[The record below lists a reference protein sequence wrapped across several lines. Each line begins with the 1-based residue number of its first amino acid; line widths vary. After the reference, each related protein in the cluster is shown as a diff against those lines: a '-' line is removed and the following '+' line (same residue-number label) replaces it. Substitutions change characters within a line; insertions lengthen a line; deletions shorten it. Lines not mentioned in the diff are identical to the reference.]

1 MKVLIAVALA
11 SVACVSQAQWRNALA
26 PRGKPSSPITLASR
40 GKPTCVILVPAS
52 PTTQETKAA
61 ADLQQWLAEMSGVTI
76 PIITESRSS
85 RGRVISIGRTAM
97 LAREVA
103 PTADLA
109 DEGYGIAVKRGNVF
123 LWGGRTRGVINALYA
138 LLEEDMGCRWYTR
151 DSMRLPKAATL
162 RVAPVPRTYVPQLRL
177 RDPFYFVSF
186 DATWSLRNRTNAP
199 DAPVP
204 EEWGGRMDY
213 GPLFVHT
220 FHQLMPPDRYFAEHP
235 EYYMLDANGRRNSY
249 QLCTTNP
256 DTIRLV
262 TEAVLKAF
270 REHPH
275 AELASVFKM
284 DGGGICHCPRCTEM
298 REAEGADMACQ
309 LFMVNQVA
317 DAVAREFPRATVDT
331 LAYLDTI
338 GVPKTVR
345 PRPNVAIRLC
355 NDTVGSWAYPFTP
368 ARKCKVADL
377 VKAWSAVCKRIYI
390 WDYNTNFSHY
400 LAPMP
405 NMEVIADN
413 IRFWIENNAEG
424 IMTQG
429 SYQSPGSERDEMR
442 SWVIAKLMWDPS
454 LDLDALVNDFIY
466 GHYGKAAPAIAE
478 YDRLLR
484 KTGAD
489 HAADLAAPK
498 GGIRFEMDNP
508 FLSRD
513 FLDQATALF
522 KRAETLADDATIR
535 RRVERAELAILY
547 VKLMRGPEFV
557 GAEYP
562 DILARFERIAREVGV
577 THTREGGPDID
588 ERIASFRKAWAERR
602 QGG

>member
-1 MKVLIAVALA
+1 MLCLIALTLVVCAA
-11 SVACVSQAQWRNALA
+11 EAQWHNALT
-26 PRGKPSSPITLASR
+26 PKGKSSAAFTFVSR
-40 GKPTCVILVPAS
+40 GKPACSILLPDAATS
-52 PTTQETKAA
+52 QERKAA
-61 ADLQQWLAEMSGVTI
+61 ADLQQWLAEMSGATVPIVTEA
-76 PIITESRSS
+76 PSV
-85 RGRVISIGRTAM
+85 RGRVISIGNTAV
-97 LAREVA
+97 LAKSVA
-103 PTADLA
+103 PTADLG
-109 DEGYGIAVKRGNVF
+109 DEGYGIAVRRGNLY
-123 LWGGRTRGVINALYA
+123 LWGGRTRGIVNAVYA
-138 LLEEDMGCRWYTR
+138 LLEEDMGCRWYSK
-151 DSMRLPKAATL
+151 DSTRLPRASTL
-162 RVAPVPRTYVPQLRL
+162 RVAPVARTYVPQLRL

-199 DAPVP
+199 SAPVP

-235 EYYMLDANGRRNSY
+235 EYYMLDANGKRNSY

-256 DTIRLV
+256 DTVRIV

-270 REHPH
+270 RDHPH

-284 DGGGICHCPRCTEM
+284 DGGGICHCARCKEL

-317 DAVAREFPRATVDT
+317 DAVAKEFPRATVDT

-355 NDTVGSWAYPFTP
+355 NDTVGSWAHPFTP
-368 ARKCKVADL
+368 ARECKVAEL
-377 VKAWSAVCKRIYI
+377 AKSWSAACKRIYI

-400 LAPMP
+400 QAPMP

-413 IRFWIENNAEG
+413 IRFWIENHAEG
-424 IMTQG
+424 IMTQAN
-429 SYQSPGSERDEMR
+429 YQTPGSERDEMR

-454 LDLDALVNDFIY
+454 LDLNALVNDFIY

-484 KTGAD
+484 NAGVD
-489 HAADLAAPK
+489 HAKELAAPP

-508 FLSRD
+508 FLSRA
-513 FLDQATALF
+513 FLDEATATF
-522 KRAETLADDATIR
+522 RRALKMAEDETIR

-547 VKLMRGPEFV
+547 VKLMRGPAFV

-562 DILARFERIAREVGV
+562 AILERFERIAREVGV
-577 THTREGGPDID
+577 THTAEGGPNLDAV
-588 ERIASFRKAWAERR
+588 IASWRKVWTEHKAKL
-602 QGG
+602 

>member
-1 MKVLIAVALA
+1 MKALLAVALL
-11 SVACVSQAQWRNALA
+11 SVACIAQAQWRNALA
-26 PRGKPSSPITLASR
+26 PRGKASPAITLASR
-40 GKPTCVILVPAS
+40 GKPACSILLPAEPS
-52 PTTQETKAA
+52 SQERKAA
-61 ADLQQWLAEMSGVTI
+61 ADLQQWLGEMSGATI
-76 PIITESRSS
+76 PIVSEGSAV
-85 RGRVISIGRTAM
+85 RGRVISVGNTRM

-103 PTADLA
+103 PTADLG
-109 DEGYGIAVKRGNVF
+109 DEGIGIAVKRGNLF
-123 LWGGRTRGVINALYA
+123 LWGGRTRGIVNAVYA
-138 LLEEDMGCRWYTR
+138 LLEEDMGCRWYSK
-151 DSMRLPKAATL
+151 DSIRLPKAATL

-199 DAPVP
+199 GAPVP
-204 EEWGGRMDY
+204 EEWGGRTDY
-213 GPLFVHT
+213 GSLFVHT

-235 EYYMLDANGRRNSY
+235 EYYMLDANGKRNSY

-256 DTIRLV
+256 DTVRLV
-262 TEAVLKAF
+262 TEAVLNDF
-270 REHPH
+270 RTHPH

-284 DGGGICHCPRCTEM
+284 DGGGMCHCPRCKEL

-338 GVPKTVR
+338 EVPKTVR

-355 NDTVGSWAYPFTP
+355 NDTVGSWAHPFTP
-368 ARKCKVADL
+368 ARQCKVAAL
-377 VKAWSAVCKRIYI
+377 TKAWSAVCKRIYI

-442 SWVIAKLMWDPS
+442 SWVIAKLMWDPR
-454 LDLDALVNDFIY
+454 LDLDALVNDFIC

-484 KTGAD
+484 QAGID
-489 HAADLAAPK
+489 HAKELAAPK

-513 FLDQATALF
+513 FLDKATALF
-522 KRAETLADDATIR
+522 AQAARLAEDATMR
-535 RRVERAELAILY
+535 SRVERAELAILY
-547 VKLMRGPEFV
+547 VKLMRGPDFV
-557 GAEYP
+557 GSEYP
-562 DILARFERIAREVGV
+562 AVLERFERIARAVGV
-577 THTREGGPDID
+577 THTREGGPDFD
-588 ERIASFRKAWAERR
+588 ERIAAFRKSWAERK
-602 QGG
+602 

>member
-1 MKVLIAVALA
+1 MKALLAVALL
-11 SVACVSQAQWRNALA
+11 SVACIAQAQWRNALA
-26 PRGKPSSPITLASR
+26 PRGKASPAITLASR
-40 GKPTCVILVPAS
+40 GKPACSILLSAEPS
-52 PTTQETKAA
+52 TQERKAA
-61 ADLQQWLAEMSGVTI
+61 ADLQQWLGEISGATI
-76 PIITESRSS
+76 PIVSEGSAV
-85 RGRVISIGRTAM
+85 RGRVISVGNTRM

-103 PTADLA
+103 PTADLG
-109 DEGYGIAVKRGNVF
+109 DEGIGIAVKRGNLF
-123 LWGGRTRGVINALYA
+123 LWGGRTRGIVNAVYA
-138 LLEEDMGCRWYTR
+138 LLEEDMGCRWYSK
-151 DSMRLPKAATL
+151 DSIRLPKAVTL

-199 DAPVP
+199 GAPVP
-204 EEWGGRMDY
+204 EEWGGRTDY
-213 GPLFVHT
+213 GSLFVHT

-235 EYYMLDANGRRNSY
+235 EYYMLDASGKRNSY

-256 DTIRLV
+256 DTVRLV
-262 TEAVLKAF
+262 TEAVLNDF
-270 REHPH
+270 RTHPH

-284 DGGGICHCPRCTEM
+284 DGGGICHCPRCKEL

-338 GVPKTVR
+338 EVPKTVR

-355 NDTVGSWAYPFTP
+355 NDTVGSWAHPFTP
-368 ARKCKVADL
+368 ARQCKVAAL
-377 VKAWSAVCKRIYI
+377 TKAWSAVCKRIYI

-442 SWVIAKLMWDPS
+442 SWVIAKLMWDPR

-484 KTGAD
+484 QAGID
-489 HAADLAAPK
+489 HAKDLSAPK

-508 FLSRD
+508 FLSRG
-513 FLDQATALF
+513 FLDRATALF
-522 KRAETLADDATIR
+522 AQAARLAEDAAMR
-535 RRVERAELAILY
+535 SRVERAELAILY
-547 VKLMRGPEFV
+547 VKLMRGPDFV
-557 GAEYP
+557 GSDYP
-562 DILARFERIAREVGV
+562 AVLERFERIARAVGV
-577 THTREGGPDID
+577 THTREGGPDFE
-588 ERIASFRKAWAERR
+588 ERIAAFRKAWAERK
-602 QGG
+602 